1 MPKGLSYRKKINV
14 NVVPFHI
21 QEKMIEFIIAM
32 AKMSK
37 THPDYI
43 TVEELKLIIKLLR
56 DRFIEAGL

>member
-1 MPKGLSYRKKINV
+1 MPKGLPIPNV

-21 QEKMIEFIIAM
+21 QEKMIKFVIAM
-32 AKMSK
+32 TKTSP

-43 TVEELKLIIKLLR
+43 TVKELKLIIEILR

>member
-1 MPKGLSYRKKINV
+1 MPKGLPVPNV

-21 QEKMIEFIIAM
+21 QEKMIKFVIAM
-32 AKMSK
+32 TK
-37 THPDYI
+37 TSPIHHDYI

>member
-1 MPKGLSYRKKINV
+1 MPKGLPIPNV

-21 QEKMIEFIIAM
+21 QEKMIKFIIAM
-32 AKMSK
+32 TKTSS

>member
-1 MPKGLSYRKKINV
+1 MPKGLPVPNV

-21 QEKMIEFIIAM
+21 QEKMIKFVIAM
-32 AKMSK
+32 TKTSP

-43 TVEELKLIIKLLR
+43 TVKELKLIIEILR

>member
-1 MPKGLSYRKKINV
+1 MPKGLPVPNV

-21 QEKMIEFIIAM
+21 QEKMIKFVIAM
-32 AKMSK
+32 TK
-37 THPDYI
+37 TSPIHPDYI

>member
-1 MPKGLSYRKKINV
+1 MNDYHV

-21 QEKMIEFIIAM
+21 QEKMIKFVIAM
-32 AKMSK
+32 TKTSP

-43 TVEELKLIIKLLR
+43 TVKELKLIIEILR